1 VTSTHVPMYSQTPT
15 HSLTHTFTPH
25 THSLTNTRTHSL
37 TNTHTLT
44 LSYSYTLT
52 FTHAHTQPLETKLNA
67 AVVKAAGITRI
78 HKTMRGKLP
87 HIHTHTYTHS
97 HTLTHTYAHIHTH
110 TLSHTYICTHTHTH
124 TLTHTYA
131 HIHTQHTLTHTL
143 SHTQGLPRRRRGQRI
158 HSQPTL
164 TLTNTTPAHYP
175 PQQKRK

>member
-1 VTSTHVPMYSQTPT
+1 MYSQTHT

-44 LSYSYTLT
+44 LSYTLT

-124 TLTHTYA
+124 SLTHTYA
-131 HIHTQHTLTHTL
+131 HIHTQHTLTHAGPPKTTTRPTHTL
-143 SHTQGLPRRRRGQRI
+143 ATDAHTHQHHSRPLPT
-158 HSQPTL
+158 SAET
-164 TLTNTTPAHYP
+164 
-175 PQQKRK
+175 